1 MGVGLFL
8 LLCSLPAIGTILRQA
23 DEAIPGLGQSVH
35 LLAAYTDQIPRDL
48 VRNTI
53 TRHRE
58 LMAVGRALSSLSEA
72 NANPRLLDSCRRD
85 DPGNGLYDCLGLL
98 LVLRSGEGNDAA
110 VLAQLAR
117 FASAPPVQ
125 ARILRQHQIIEEA
138 LGPVCA
144 SPRRATLLAWEGCTW
159 LQQSCDKAIRELAR
173 LLSAKASAWREAGRT
188 TDATR
193 AHAAIIRL
201 ATDLAKE
208 SPSPGTMLLASEL
221 TASTCRKLARDYAAN
236 GAGPR
241 PASGPATV
249 GGSSSSGVDPRAF
262 EEAASKAA
270 ALRDT
275 WHGIVDTEGVGVLPW
290 MGASIHI
297 LLARPEH
304 HRVMVSLVC
313 SLLALT
319 CCATLLALLVP
330 VGIAAVVA
338 RMPPDVELK
347 WRGGQGGRWGAAAL
361 PVLPLL
367 VMLAYLSL
375 ANVDFTWLLS
385 APSALGL
392 AGFPSLMVVL
402 VWLAAYG
409 FAVVTEKE
417 PRYGWSLGGVKL
429 VAGGLVTGIVP
440 IHCLGGVHSSWWPPR
455 MVSELRVTGLIALA
469 GCLVLVA
476 LWVLINVLRR
486 VAGRFSL
493 AVLARAFLPV
503 IAAGFLYMSLLA
515 FSLLWL
521 NDARNTAHQQ
531 AFARAAADPVADRLG
546 PNWYQDHLAGARA
559 LVETLES
566 R

>member
-58 LMAVGRALSSLSEA
+58 LIAVGRALSSLSQA
-72 NANPRLLDSCRRD
+72 NANPRFLESCRRE
-85 DPGNGLYDCLGLL
+85 DPGNGLYDSLDLL
-98 LVLRSGEGNDAA
+98 ILLRSNNGDDTA
-110 VLAQLAR
+110 VLAQLVR
-117 FASAPPVQ
+117 VSSAPEVQ
-125 ARILRQHQIIEEA
+125 VRILRQRQVIQEA
-138 LGPVCA
+138 LIHEGV
-144 SPRRATLLAWEGCTW
+144 SQRRAALLAWEGCTW
-159 LQQSCDKAIRELAR
+159 LQQSCDKTMRELAR
-173 LLSAKASAWREAGRT
+173 LLTAKASAWREAGRT
-188 TDATR
+188 ADAVR
-193 AHAAIIRL
+193 AHAAIVRL

-221 TASTCRKLARDYAAN
+221 TASACREQARDHAVN
-236 GAGPR
+236 GAGSR
-241 PASGPATV
+241 PASGSADTS
-249 GGSSSSGVDPRAF
+249 GSSSSRPDPRAF

-270 ALRDT
+270 ALSEA
-275 WHGIVDTEGVGVLPW
+275 WHRIVDRDGVGVLPW

-304 HRVMVSLVC
+304 HRAMVSLVC

-330 VGIAAVVA
+330 VGIAAVVG

-347 WRGGQGGRWGAAAL
+347 WRGGQRGRWGAAAL

-367 VMLAYLSL
+367 VFLLCLSL
-375 ANVDFTWLLS
+375 TGIDFTWLLS
-385 APSALGL
+385 APSIVGVVL
-392 AGFPSLMVVL
+392 FPSLAVALLGVA
-402 VWLAAYG
+402 VYG
-409 FAVVTEKE
+409 FAFLVEKE
-417 PRYGWSLGGVKL
+417 SRYGWSLKGVCVVGVVLLLSLPLIRGLVGGNVSWRPPLTVCELRAAGFVIPVLCFLLL
-429 VAGGLVTGIVP
+429 VAWILLSV
-440 IHCLGGVHSSWWPPR
+440 
-455 MVSELRVTGLIALA
+455 
-469 GCLVLVA
+469 
-476 LWVLINVLRR
+476 RR
-486 VAGRFSL
+486 YRHGRFSL
-493 AVLARAFLPV
+493 AVLSRAFLPV
-503 IAAGFLYMSLLA
+503 AAIAFLYASVLS

-521 NDARNTAHQQ
+521 NDSRNTTHQQ

-546 PNWYQDHLAGARA
+546 PNWYQDHLTGARV
-559 LVETLES
+559 LVETTES